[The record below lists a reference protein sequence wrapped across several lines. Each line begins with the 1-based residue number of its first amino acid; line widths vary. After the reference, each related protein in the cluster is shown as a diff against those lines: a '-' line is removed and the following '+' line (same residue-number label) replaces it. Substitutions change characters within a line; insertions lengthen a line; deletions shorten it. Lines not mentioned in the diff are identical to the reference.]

1 MTSHEWLLVVL
12 LVVAYAL
19 INWVDSKESDDA

>member
-1 MTSHEWLLVVL
+1 MTGHEWLLIA
-12 LVVAYAL
+12 LVIGAYAL